1 MKKLTLVL
9 GLVMFSAVGFVNAQS
24 GELQEDVNLIKKNLS
39 DSKEK
44 IKKYEWVETI
54 TAFVNGEQKSVKQ
67 NQCYYSVDGQLTK
80 VATGGTT
87 AAAKNPPGIRG
98 KVAESK
104 KEEMADYIEAALNK
118 IKTYIPP
125 NAETIQKIYAEGNVG
140 VKILEP
146 GKKFKIEFPDYSQKG
161 DMVSISLDKANKLL
175 MGYAISTF
183 VEGPDDPVSLVITL
197 KTLPDGT
204 SYPANITFNSASKKV
219 KLVLTNSGYK
229 VGAGH

>member
-1 MKKLTLVL
+1 MKKITKVLSLIMLTT
-9 GLVMFSAVGFVNAQS
+9 VGFVNAQS
-24 GELQEDVNLIKKNLS
+24 GDLQDDVNLIKKNLV
-39 DSKEK
+39 DSKEQ

-67 NQCYYSVDGQLTK
+67 NQCYYSLDGQLTK
-80 VATGGTT
+80 IATGGTT
-87 AAAKNPPGIRG
+87 PAAKNPPGIRG
-98 KVAESK
+98 KIAENK
-104 KEEMADYIEAALNK
+104 KEEMSDYIEAALNK

-125 NAETIQKIYAEGNVG
+125 NAETIQKIYAAGNVG

-146 GKKFKIEFPDYSQKG
+146 GKKFKIEFPDYSEKG

-175 MGYAISTF
+175 MGYAINTF
-183 VEGPDDPVSLVITL
+183 VEGPGDPVSLVITL

-204 SYPANITFNSASKKV
+204 SYPANITFNSAAKKV
-219 KLVLTNSGYK
+219 KIVLTNSGYK

>member
-1 MKKLTLVL
+1 MKKVTRLLILILLTT
-9 GLVMFSAVGFVNAQS
+9 VGFANAQS
-24 GELQEDVNLIKKNLS
+24 NDLQEDVNLIKKNLVE
-39 DSKEK
+39 SKEK
-44 IKKYEWVETI
+44 VKKYEWIETI

-87 AAAKNPPGIRG
+87 PAAKNPPGIRG
-98 KVAESK
+98 KIVENK
-104 KEEMADYIEAALNK
+104 KEEMGDYIEAALNK

-125 NAETIQKIYAEGNVG
+125 NPETLQKIYAGGNVG
-140 VKILEP
+140 IKILEP

-175 MGYAISTF
+175 MGYSVSTF
-183 VEGPDDPVSLVITL
+183 VEGPSDPVSLIITL

-204 SYPANITFNSASKKV
+204 SYPAEITFNSTSKNV
-219 KLVLTNSGYK
+219 KIVLTNSGYK